1 MENHE
6 LTNIAETNIA
16 ETIARE
22 MKQPIEI
29 ISEPCGN
36 IKRVALPPGWQL
48 IEKDDDKKLLIQP
61 RRKLANVRLHDADS
75 FIDYSKRHGSMTDST
90 IWCVA
95 DYLAGK
101 VNFLCILND
110 HGEDE
115 NKPAWRD
122 HRATFTPEFSEEW
135 RRWVKHHKQTF
146 NQAEFASFIEDSL
159 KDIASVEGQPT
170 GAQML
175 EMALTFEANQDMRFK
190 SAIRL
195 QNGGVQMSFVQDD
208 DAQTLQKMQ
217 VFDRFSLGFPVFW
230 NGDAYRLD
238 ARLRYRVRDGKLTFW
253 FELIRQDK
261 VLEAATQTLIAQIRE
276 KTGNPFFF
284 GEPFI
289 A

>member
-1 MENHE
+1 MQQEE
-6 LTNIAETNIA
+6 LSNIAETL
-16 ETIARE
+16 ARE

-29 ISEPCGN
+29 ASEPAGN
-36 IKRVALPPGWQL
+36 IKRVALPPGWSL
-48 IEKDDDKKLLIQP
+48 EEKDDDAKLLAQP
-61 RRKLANVRLHDADS
+61 RRKIAKVRLHDADS
-75 FIDYSKRHGSMTDST
+75 FIDYVKRHGSMTDST
-90 IWCVA
+90 VWCVA
-95 DYLAGK
+95 DYKAGK
-101 VNFLCILND
+101 VAFLGILND

-122 HRATFTPEFSEEW
+122 HRAHFTPEFSEEW
-135 RRWVKHHKQTF
+135 IRWVGKHKQGF
-146 NQAEFASFIEDSL
+146 SQAEFASFIEDNL
-159 KDIASVEGQPT
+159 KDIAAVEGQPT

-217 VFDRFSLGFPVFW
+217 VFDRFSIGLPVFW
-230 NGDAYRLD
+230 NGDAYRID

-284 GEPFI
+284 GEPF
-289 A
+289 AQQ

>member
-1 MENHE
+1 MQTQDI
-6 LTNIAETNIA
+6 TNIAETL
-16 ETIARE
+16 ARE
-22 MKQPIEI
+22 MKTPVEI
-29 ISEPCGN
+29 ISTPEGN
-36 IKRVALPPGWQL
+36 IKRVALPPDWRL
-48 IEKDDDKKLLIQP
+48 EERDDDSKLLKAP
-61 RRKLANVRLHDADS
+61 RRKVAKVRLHDPES
-75 FIDYSKRHGSMTDST
+75 FIDYTKRHGSLADST

-95 DYLAGK
+95 DFLKGQVSFLA
-101 VNFLCILND
+101 ILND
-110 HGEDE
+110 HGEAE
-115 NKPAWRD
+115 NNPDFRD
-122 HRATFTPEFSEEW
+122 HRATFTPTFSEEW
-135 RRWVKHHKQTF
+135 NRWIGKHKQPFT
-146 NQAEFASFIEDSL
+146 QTDFAAFIEDNL
-159 KDIASVEGQPT
+159 KDIASVDGQPT
-170 GAQML
+170 GSQML

-284 GEPFI
+284 GEPF
-289 A
+289 AQ

>member
-1 MENHE
+1 MNNPE
-6 LTNIAETNIA
+6 LSNIAETLA
-16 ETIARE
+16 QE

-29 ISEPCGN
+29 AGYFDGTV
-36 IKRVALPPGWQL
+36 KRVALPPGWQMV
-48 IEKDDDKKLLIQP
+48 EKNDEKLLDQP
-61 RRKLANVRLHDADS
+61 RRKVAKVRLHDADS
-75 FIDYSKRHGSMTDST
+75 FIEYVKRHGSLTDST
-90 IWCVA
+90 VWCVA
-95 DYLAGK
+95 DYKNGK
-101 VNFLCILND
+101 VGFLAIIND

-115 NKPAWRD
+115 NQPAWRD
-122 HRATFTPEFSEEW
+122 HRALFAPEFSEEW
-135 RRWVKHHKQTF
+135 NRWIGKHKQTF
-146 NQAEFASFIEDSL
+146 SQAEFASFIEDNL

-195 QNGGVQMSFVQDD
+195 QSGGVQMSFVQDD
-208 DAQTLQKMQ
+208 DAQTTQKMQ
-217 VFDRFSLGFPVFW
+217 VFDRFSIGCPVFW
-230 NGDAYRLD
+230 SGDAYRID

-284 GEPFI
+284 GEPFLE
-289 A
+289 

>member
-1 MENHE
+1 MESQE
-6 LTNIAETNIA
+6 ITNIAETL
-16 ETIARE
+16 ARE

-29 ISEPCGN
+29 ISEPAGN
-36 IKRVALPPGWQL
+36 LKRVALPPGWKL
-48 IEKDDDKKLLIQP
+48 EEKDDDQKLLATP
-61 RRKLANVRLHDADS
+61 RRKIAKVRLHDADS
-75 FIDYSKRHGSMTDST
+75 FIEYIKRHGSLTDST

-95 DYLAGK
+95 DYKAGK
-101 VNFLCILND
+101 VAFLGILND

-115 NKPAWRD
+115 AKAAWRD
-122 HRATFTPEFSEEW
+122 HRANFTPEFSEEW
-135 RRWVKHHKQTF
+135 ARWIGMHKKPFT
-146 NQAEFASFIEDSL
+146 QAEFASFIEDNL
-159 KDIASVEGQPT
+159 KDIAATENSPT

-190 SAIRL
+190 SALRL

-208 DAQTLQKMQ
+208 DAQTLQKMS

-230 NGDAYRLD
+230 NGDAYRVD

-261 VLEAATQTLIAQIRE
+261 VLEAATQTLIGQIRE

-284 GEPFI
+284 GEPFLQQ
-289 A
+289 

>member
-1 MENHE
+1 MDLQSTETQN
-6 LTNIAETNIA
+6 LAETL
-16 ETIARE
+16 ARE

-29 ISEPCGN
+29 ISEPSGN
-36 IKRVALPPGWQL
+36 VKRVALPPGWKL
-48 IEKDDDKKLLIQP
+48 EERDDDAKLLATP
-61 RRKLANVRLHDADS
+61 RRKKSKVRLNDADS
-75 FIDYSKRHGSMTDST
+75 FIEYNKRHGSLADST
-90 IWCVA
+90 IWCLA
-95 DYLAGK
+95 DYKTGQ
-101 VNFLCILND
+101 VSFTGIIND
-110 HGEDE
+110 HGEE
-115 NKPAWRD
+115 EFKTGWRD
-122 HRATFTPEFSEEW
+122 HQARFSPEFSEEW
-135 RRWVKHHKQTF
+135 IRWIGMNKKPFTQTD
-146 NQAEFASFIEDSL
+146 FAAFIEDNL
-159 KDIASVEGQPT
+159 KDIASVDGSPS

-175 EMALTFEANQDMRFK
+175 EMAVTFEANQDMRFK

-284 GEPFI
+284 GEPFV

>member
-1 MENHE
+1 MESQE
-6 LTNIAETNIA
+6 ITNIAETL
-16 ETIARE
+16 ARE

-29 ISEPCGN
+29 ISEPAGN
-36 IKRVALPPGWQL
+36 LKRVALPPGWKL
-48 IEKDDDKKLLIQP
+48 EEKDDDQKLLASP
-61 RRKLANVRLHDADS
+61 RRKIAKVRLHDADS
-75 FIDYSKRHGSMTDST
+75 FIEYIKRHGSLTDST

-95 DYLAGK
+95 DYKAGK
-101 VNFLCILND
+101 VAFLGILND

-115 NKPAWRD
+115 AKAAWRD
-122 HRATFTPEFSEEW
+122 HRANFTPEFSEEW
-135 RRWVKHHKQTF
+135 VRWIGMHKKPFT
-146 NQAEFASFIEDSL
+146 QAEFASFIEDNL
-159 KDIASVEGQPT
+159 KDIAATDNSPT

-208 DAQTLQKMQ
+208 DAQTLQKMS

-230 NGDAYRLD
+230 NGDAYRVD
-238 ARLRYRVRDGKLTFW
+238 ARLRYRVRDSKLTFW

-261 VLEAATQTLIAQIRE
+261 VLEAATQTLIAQIHE

-284 GEPFI
+284 GEPFLQQ
-289 A
+289 